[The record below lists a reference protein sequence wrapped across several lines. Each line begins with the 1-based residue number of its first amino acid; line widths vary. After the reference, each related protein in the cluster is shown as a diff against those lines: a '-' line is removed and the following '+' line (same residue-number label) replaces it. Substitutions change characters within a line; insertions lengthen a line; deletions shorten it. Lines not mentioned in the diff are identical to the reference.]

1 LLEFGKKPLKK
12 KSENGGE
19 KEKMNAKYK
28 KSLKIVTLLITAL
41 LIATA
46 SAQVYRYMYISGTVT
61 VGSAILTWGVGSVT
75 PSVVGTTASITLNVE
90 EEVPI
95 NFTDALYI
103 TNTDAVNGYDY
114 TISILTAISGTDFS
128 VANIHVYETDEATG
142 PYVDTL
148 DLTSSSDSVTGTLA
162 ASGVLSLTIEIEA
175 NSGVSS
181 GSFQVQVQYEQA

>member
-1 LLEFGKKPLKK
+1 
-12 KSENGGE
+12 
-19 KEKMNAKYK
+19 MNAKYK

-61 VGSAILTWGVGSVT
+61 VGTAILTWGAGSVT
-75 PSVVGTTASITLNVE
+75 PSVDGTTATITLNVE

-103 TNTDAVNGYDY
+103 TNTDGTNSYDY
-114 TISILTAISGTDFS
+114 TISVLTAISGTDFS
-128 VANIHVYETDEATG
+128 LAKIHVYETNEATG
-142 PYVDTL
+142 PYIGTV
-148 DLTSSSDSVTGTLA
+148 DLTSSSSSVANTLA
-162 ASGVLSLTIEIEA
+162 ASGILSLTIEIEA

-181 GSFQVQVQYEQA
+181 GSFQVQVQYELHT